1 MADTMTPLQRHHCMS
16 RIRGRDT
23 RPELVVRH
31 HLWHHGYRYR
41 VCDRRLPGRP
51 DIVLRKWHTV
61 IFVHGCFWHGHDC
74 GAFRLPSTNT
84 QFWRDKVTRNR
95 ARDAA
100 VATALQHMGF
110 NVITIWECQLKPAAR
125 RATLESLLVT
135 LSHIVIEQTS
145 SLPAHES
152 EVPAAMA
159 AEDEVPYGKEPT
171 T

>member
-1 MADTMTPLQRHHCMS
+1 MDRMTVEERSRLMS

-23 RPELVVRH
+23 KPEVYVRQRIFSAG
-31 HLWHHGYRYR
+31 WRYR

-95 ARDAA
+95 TRDAA

-152 EVPAAMA
+152 EVPAVMA
-159 AEDEVPYGKEPT
+159 AEDEVPYDKEPT